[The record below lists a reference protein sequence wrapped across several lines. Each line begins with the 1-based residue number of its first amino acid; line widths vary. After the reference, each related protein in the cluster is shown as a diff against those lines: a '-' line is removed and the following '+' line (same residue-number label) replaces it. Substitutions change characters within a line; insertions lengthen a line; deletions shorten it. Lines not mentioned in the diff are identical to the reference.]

1 MVVMEKK
8 SRPIKDAL
16 ATFREYMRLERR
28 RTVGFSSDE
37 WARWH
42 ILRDRLDDAFGN
54 FSSTDYPDRRATP
67 RVPTSLVLHFENLGE
82 VGKLLICNLS
92 RGGIFVLTKRPPPI
106 GTELKLRIEV
116 ETPHREILLVGDV
129 VSHHMGPEFEFQPPG
144 MGIRFKS
151 LSENDQALIDK
162 LYEGRIERHFRS
174 D

>member
-1 MVVMEKK
+1 MERN

-28 RTVGFSSDE
+28 RTAGFTSDE
-37 WARWH
+37 WARRQ

-54 FSSTDYPDRRATP
+54 FSSAGYPDRRATP
-67 RVPTSLVLHFENLGE
+67 RIPTALVLQFENLGE

-92 RGGIFVLTKRPPPI
+92 RGGIFVPTKRPAPI

-116 ETPHREILLVGDV
+116 ATPHREIALIGDV
-129 VSHHMGPEFEFQPPG
+129 VSHHMGPDFEFQPPG

-151 LSENDQALIDK
+151 LNESDQALIDE
-162 LYEGRIERHFRS
+162 LYEGRIDRHFRS